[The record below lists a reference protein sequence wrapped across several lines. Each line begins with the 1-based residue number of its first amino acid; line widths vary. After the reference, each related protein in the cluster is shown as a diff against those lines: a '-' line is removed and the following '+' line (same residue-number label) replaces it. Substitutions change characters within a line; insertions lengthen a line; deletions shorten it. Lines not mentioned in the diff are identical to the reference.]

1 MTVAFNRHLV
11 PQINPLVQCDIGQ
24 QRNGASFCHIRRV
37 KCRVLI
43 GIAFIKFSVSHSSIR
58 SSHLEVIAL
67 RFRFFVRSRFGCENR
82 EHATGAKERKNQ
94 KPRDCF
100 FEHFYFSSVFLISR
114 RNSAMDCHSAQS
126 VSYSIP
132 FVINYNIFRVLCKVQ
147 KRASLPLNRAKTI
160 FFCFSLF
167 FFAFLSD
174 QKIIWCFP
182 LDFSPASCHNIDS
195 HFAGFCKRKGVP
207 P

>member
-1 MTVAFNRHLV
+1 MQFLFNRS
-11 PQINPLVQCDIGQ
+11 IGQ
-24 QRNGASFCHIRRV
+24 QCNSRARRHIRKSAV
-37 KCRVLI
+37 AVCHNC
-43 GIAFIKFSVSHSSIR
+43 FIEFSVSHGSVR
-58 SSHLEVIAL
+58 SSHLEMVAL

-94 KPRDCF
+94 EPRDCF

-114 RNSAMDCHSAQS
+114 RNSTMDCHSAQS
-126 VSYSIP
+126 VSYSLP
-132 FVINYNIFRVLCKVQ
+132 FVINYNIFRVFCKVQ
-147 KRASLPLNRAKTI
+147 K
-160 FFCFSLF
+160 LF
-167 FFAFLSD
+167 IFAFLSD
-174 QKIIWCFP
+174 QRIIWCFP